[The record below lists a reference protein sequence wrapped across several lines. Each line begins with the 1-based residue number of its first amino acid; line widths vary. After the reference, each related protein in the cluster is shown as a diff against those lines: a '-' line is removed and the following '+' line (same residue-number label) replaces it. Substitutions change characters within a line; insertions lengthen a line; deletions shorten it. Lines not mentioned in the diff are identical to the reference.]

1 MAVTWGSIVGGYGR
15 IGIDVSI
22 SNSNTT
28 STVTFKVLFWS
39 KYSVSDTSN
48 TLYFDWNTSTATTS
62 RGSKSI
68 STTSDSGGWNT
79 KNQKLLYTTSTSY
92 TRGTS
97 DQTKYCAAKLTGVER
112 VGGTMTHSRS
122 FVIPKKPSYTV
133 SYNANGG
140 SGAPGKQT
148 KWYGTNLTLS
158 STKPTRTGY
167 TFQGW
172 GTSSGDTTVDYA
184 AGATYS
190 ANAAITLYA
199 IWKIITYTV
208 SYNAN
213 GGSGAPGNQTKNYG
227 ATLKLSTTKPTRTN
241 YNFKGWATSS
251 NGSVAYASGA
261 NYTANA
267 SVTLYAVWELA
278 YWVPKITNLKVS
290 RCNSDGSANEAGTY
304 YSLSFNWECCQIT
317 GTNPV
322 KSITHKLGSGTAQA
336 ISVNTSSTSG
346 SVSIVSGNG
355 AADVDTT
362 YTIQVTITDKLNG
375 SYTASVTLAATR
387 FPIDFKAGGKGVA
400 IGKPAELDDY
410 LDVYFKSR
418 FRHEVVLD
426 QVNQI
431 YGLDSST
438 GELVQAFQP
447 LSETG
452 NTVVGFGNYY
462 RNLGT
467 TNIYGNGMNLISK
480 GNIVITAPSQGIS
493 NRKYGENVVLW
504 SGEYYMRENQTATL
518 SQSIAA
524 QPNGIALIFSRYA
537 DGKAINEQMMCCFVP
552 KYYPE
557 IYSGCGMSVTLNSP
571 WANGIKYLY
580 IRNTAIVGN
589 AKNDDSYTV
598 RGITYDNKVFILRQ
612 VIGL

>member
-48 TLYFDWNTSTATTS
+48 TLYFDWNKSTATTS

-79 KNQKLLYTTSTSY
+79 INQKLLYTTSTSY

-172 GTSSGDTTVDYA
+172 GTSSGDTTVNYA

-213 GGSGAPGNQTKNYG
+213 GGSGAPGSQTKNYG

-336 ISVNTSSTSG
+336 ISVSTSSTSG

-355 AADVDTT
+355 VADVDTT

-418 FRHEVVLD
+418 FRNEVYLD
-426 QVNQI
+426 QVSQI
-431 YGLDSST
+431 WGIDSST
-438 GELVQAFQP
+438 GELVQALQP
-447 LSETG
+447 LSEAG
-452 NTVVGFGNYY
+452 NTVIGFGGYA
-462 RNLGT
+462 RKSGT
-467 TNIYGNGMNLISK
+467 TNIYGNDIMFYSAAAAGGKRPYWRK
-480 GNIVITAPSQGIS
+480 GDSWGCHIMTSGFVS
-493 NRKYGENVVLW
+493 NNKTNVWFTIPLDRPVLGRVNTVVLT
-504 SGEYYMRENQTATL
+504 SSPGLMIRQNNKYCYGSSSTKFVSPSSYMAWLDEGFIRVEAIFKITTNVSTNNDSMGVEWEGTITL
-518 SQSIAA
+518 
-524 QPNGIALIFSRYA
+524 
-537 DGKAINEQMMCCFVP
+537 
-552 KYYPE
+552 
-557 IYSGCGMSVTLNSP
+557 T
-571 WANGIKYLY
+571 
-580 IRNTAIVGN
+580 
-589 AKNDDSYTV
+589 
-598 RGITYDNKVFILRQ
+598 
-612 VIGL
+612 